1 MIWLL
6 RIIVSYL
13 SNRSMTLTYKG
24 AESRSCS
31 LPGGSPQ
38 GAFLGG
44 LIFMIKMNGILLRP
58 SVPRIPLL
66 ADAASETVEFVDDAA
81 AASRINLK
89 TYLVPDNT
97 ARPRPFNFRERSQLI
112 LPPENNPLQYILH
125 QAETFM
131 NENKMVI
138 NKKKTQVIMFSRSRT
153 LDFPPELTFSDGTLL
168 SSVSEMKLLGV
179 YITDDLK
186 WKRNTEFIV
195 SKARQKIWMIRRL
208 IPFKLTSHE
217 LFDVYCKEV
226 RSILEYAVPVW
237 HSGLTL
243 KQSANIEAVQKLC
256 FRKK

>member
-1 MIWLL
+1 
-6 RIIVSYL
+6 
-13 SNRSMTLTYKG
+13 
-24 AESRSCS
+24 
-31 LPGGSPQ
+31 
-38 GAFLGG
+38 
-44 LIFMIKMNGILLRP
+44 
-58 SVPRIPLL
+58 
-66 ADAASETVEFVDDAA
+66 
-81 AASRINLK
+81 
-89 TYLVPDNT
+89 
-97 ARPRPFNFRERSQLI
+97 
-112 LPPENNPLQYILH
+112 
-125 QAETFM
+125 
-131 NENKMVI
+131 MVI

-256 FRKK
+256 FRIILKNEYAGYLNACEYFSTETLEERRRLRCQLEVNPQLLLSIRWIQEPDLESLV